1 MDGSPQITELL
12 RELRAGEQAAS
23 SRLIDAVYPE
33 LRRIA
38 VRSLR
43 AERSDHTL
51 QPTALVNEAYLQLVG
66 QTDKDWQ
73 NRAHFFA
80 VAAQVMRRVLVDYAR
95 KRKANKRGGGGAKVE
110 LIENLVIVRARLDE
124 VLAIDA
130 ALTRLSLID
139 ARQSKV
145 VELRFFGGLTEHEV
159 AEVLG
164 IAIRTVRRDWNVAR
178 AWLHG
183 ELSGHP
189 EIGADR

>member
-1 MDGSPQITELL
+1 MDSSRQITRLL
-12 RELRAGEQAAS
+12 QERRAGQDAAA

-38 VRSLR
+38 AHCLR

-51 QPTALVNEAYLQLVG
+51 QATALVNEAYLRLVG
-66 QTDKDWQ
+66 QQDKDWQ

-95 KRKANKRGGGGAKVE
+95 DRKAKKRGGGREKTELTDE
-110 LIENLVIVRARLDE
+110 LIIVRERLDD
-124 VLAIDA
+124 VLAIDT
-130 ALTRLSLID
+130 ALTRLALRD

-145 VELRFFGGLTEHEV
+145 VELRFFGGLTESEV

-164 IAIRTVRRDWNVAR
+164 VAPRTVKRDWNVAK
-178 AWLHG
+178 AWLYG
-183 ELSGHP
+183 ELNGRSGAGV
-189 EIGADR
+189 E

>member
-1 MDGSPQITELL
+1 MDGSSQITELL
-12 RELRAGEQAAS
+12 QELRAGKDVAS

-38 VRSLR
+38 ARCLR

-66 QTDKDWQ
+66 QIDKDWQ

-80 VAAQVMRRVLVDYAR
+80 VAAQVMRRILVDYAR
-95 KRKANKRGGGGAKVE
+95 KRKANKRGGGQEKVE
-110 LIENLVIVRARLDE
+110 FVESLVIVKERLDV

-130 ALTRLSLID
+130 ALTRLSLLD

-183 ELSGHP
+183 ELSGSS
-189 EIGADR
+189 ENA